1 MEFFHKERHFVVEEV
16 WNLTSEFVRSSFL
29 EVCDWI
35 CVFVPRGKFSESFKF
50 NSGCYLVSTLPT
62 LTITSGSQG
71 FMFEA
76 VCGSWVH
83 QSFSFSIFYIVSSA
97 QHDDELSAFSAW
109 YSVWPQTF
117 SRSLSQRF
125 SFLPICVIEI
135 MMPKSL
141 WCQTFYDIV
150 RTRLQRAIN
159 DCLDEKIHQQ
169 GIWKMINSFECLREH
184 RCGRLSNL
192 SLLMTPRKVNFL
204 YGLMAVHAWRGRFLL
219 GFDINSFQVAFYD
232 FSTSILW

>member
-1 MEFFHKERHFVVEEV
+1 MEFSK
-16 WNLTSEFVRSSFL
+16 WICSEFFSRSL
-29 EVCDWI
+29 WLNLCVCASGKD
-35 CVFVPRGKFSESFKF
+35 FGKFQVHF
-50 NSGCYLVSTLPT
+50 YILPRIHVAT
-62 LTITSGSQG
+62 STITSGSQG

-76 VCGSWVH
+76 ACRSWVH
-83 QSFSFSIFYIVSSA
+83 QSFSFSSFCFVSSA
-97 QHDDELSAFSAW
+97 QHDDELSSFSAW
-109 YSVWPQTF
+109 YAMWPQTF
-117 SRSLSQRF
+117 SLSLPQRF

-141 WCQTFYDIV
+141 WWRTFYDIV

-169 GIWKMINSFECLREH
+169 SIWKMINSLKCLRVH

-219 GFDINSFQVAFYD
+219 GFDINSFQVAFED